1 MSNRIIIILI
11 VSCFAI
17 CAFEFKKEKTSDE
30 LILWKSN
37 IKLSW
42 DDFQG
47 TPDQNSEFDA
57 MTSVNIKYKFDI
69 KENEINTNVNCFF
82 SKNLSWTKEK
92 SSSLLNHEQLHFD
105 IAELITRKMRKE
117 LLNHVSKSIET
128 TQIFLN
134 EMKEKYFYKSLD
146 SVSSQY
152 DFETNFSKNEIKQ
165 KEWGLKIMK
174 QLNALEKYASTKVA
188 IKRTE
193 SKK

>member
-1 MSNRIIIILI
+1 MSNRIIIIFI

-17 CAFEFKKEKTSDE
+17 CGFEFKKKTSDE
-30 LILWKSN
+30 KILWKSDK
-37 IKLSW
+37 KLTW

-57 MTSVNIKYKFDI
+57 MTYVNIKYKFDI

-117 LLNHVSKSIET
+117 LLNHVSTSIET

-188 IKRTE
+188 IKRIE